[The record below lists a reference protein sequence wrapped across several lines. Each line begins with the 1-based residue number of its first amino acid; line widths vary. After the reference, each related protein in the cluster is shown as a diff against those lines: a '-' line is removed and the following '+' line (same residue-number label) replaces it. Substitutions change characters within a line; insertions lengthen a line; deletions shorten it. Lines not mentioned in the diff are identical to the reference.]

1 MGIPGVQIQW
11 KTMLHD
17 MAHGE
22 LLIVKIEEYLPQAV
36 IFAGEVKDSAV
47 SSLNRQTECYG
58 KNIQTFGAQGKE
70 YKL

>member
-1 MGIPGVQIQW
+1 
-11 KTMLHD
+11 